1 VKYRTEKIPEIK
13 CGLMEYCMEQE
24 HENTR
29 FVSNI
34 SWKDEIKKSNSE
46 NICVILVMVTDY
58 IRFFVA

>member
-1 VKYRTEKIPEIK
+1 
-13 CGLMEYCMEQE
+13 MEQE